1 MIEVIGIDHINLSV
15 RDLARSIAFY
25 TETFGLELK
34 EDGRSR
40 DRPFVIV
47 GRPGVAYLALHE
59 SEDAGPARHP
69 AINHWGFVV
78 GDLDTVLDRL
88 EAEGVKVQFTGDYPR
103 GVIEY
108 PRSRSVYVED
118 PDGHQIE
125 LAEVFGGGLD

>member
-1 MIEVIGIDHINLSV
+1 MIQVNAIDHINVSV
-15 RDLARSIAFY
+15 RDLARSIRFY
-25 TETFGLELK
+25 TETFGLEMK

-40 DRPFVIV
+40 ERPFAIV

-59 SEDAGPARHP
+59 NAEAGPAAHP

-78 GDLDTVLDRL
+78 GDLDPVLDRL
-88 EAEGVKVQFTGDYPR
+88 EAAGVKIRFTDTYPR

-118 PDGHQIE
+118 PDGHEIE
-125 LAEVFGGGLD
+125 LTEVFGGGLD

>member
-1 MIEVIGIDHINLSV
+1 MIEVSGIDHINLSV
-15 RDLARSIAFY
+15 RDLPRSIAFY

-59 SEDAGPARHP
+59 SEDAGAARHP

-78 GDLDTVLDRL
+78 GNLDTVLDRL

>member
-1 MIEVIGIDHINLSV
+1 MIQVNGIDHINVSV
-15 RDLARSIAFY
+15 TNLARSLRFY

-47 GRPGVAYLALHE
+47 GKPGVAYLALHE
-59 SEDAGPARHP
+59 SAEAGSAAHP

-78 GDLDTVLDRL
+78 GDLDPVLDRL
-88 EAEGVKVQFTGDYPR
+88 EAEGVKIQFTDEYPR

>member
-1 MIEVIGIDHINLSV
+1 MIQVSGIDHINLSV
-15 RDLARSIAFY
+15 QDLPRSLRFY
-25 TETFGLELK
+25 TETFGLEMK

-40 DRPFVIV
+40 ERPFAIV

-59 SEDAGPARHP
+59 NPEAGPAAPP

-78 GDLDTVLDRL
+78 GDLDPVLDRL
-88 EAEGVKVQFTGDYPR
+88 EAEGVTIRFTDAYPR

-118 PDGHQIE
+118 PDGHEIE
-125 LAEVFGGGLD
+125 LTEVFGGGLD

>member
-1 MIEVIGIDHINLSV
+1 MIQVNGIDHINVSV
-15 RDLARSIAFY
+15 SNLARSLRFY

-34 EDGRSR
+34 EDGRSAE
-40 DRPFVIV
+40 RPFAIV

-59 SEDAGPARHP
+59 SKDAGPAAHP
-69 AINHWGFVV
+69 AINHWGFAV
-78 GDLDTVLDRL
+78 GDLEPVLDRL
-88 EAEGVKVQFTGDYPR
+88 ETGGVKIQFTDEYPR

>member
-1 MIEVIGIDHINLSV
+1 MIQVTGIDHINLSV
-15 RDLARSIAFY
+15 RDLVRSIAFY
-25 TETFGLELK
+25 RNTFGLEMK

-47 GRPGVAYLALHE
+47 GKPGVAYLALHE
-59 SEDAGPARHP
+59 SENAGTSAHP

-78 GDLDTVLDRL
+78 GDLDPVLDRL
-88 EAEGVKVQFTGDYPR
+88 EADGVKIRFTDVYPR

-118 PDGHQIE
+118 PDGHEIE
-125 LAEVFGGGLD
+125 LSESFGGGLD